1 MKLRKILINYN
12 FYNCSKGNLLKLLE
26 DIGNKTNLNLKKRS
40 ANSISAS
47 DRIYCYF
54 DRDNLVWY
62 REASEGASERGGS
75 PREFIGKC
83 FVTNNPG
90 RQT

>member
-1 MKLRKILINYN
+1 MELRKILINYN

-47 DRIYCYF
+47 DRIYSYF
-54 DRDNLVWY
+54 
-62 REASEGASERGGS
+62 EER
-75 PREFIGKC
+75 
-83 FVTNNPG
+83 
-90 RQT
+90 